1 MTTNCPNCG
10 APIDIHRVSC
20 EYCGTPYE
28 RDDIHVRQSEE
39 MIFYADNK
47 PVYIYQEPLNIDPIE
62 IQKRIL
68 EAQNRRLRNEL
79 NAAIAG
85 VNNTMSISSAL
96 NTLNANVLSSGMH
109 GSGKIE
115 ECLNS
120 IPRAESSSSTA
131 DCVPGI
137 WEDPVCPEHSMLK
150 DILLLLAMFAPV
162 IVFIFLKVFNI
173 I

>member
-1 MTTNCPNCG
+1 MQKNCPNCG

-39 MIFYADNK
+39 MLFYADNQ
-47 PVYIYQEPLNIDPIE
+47 PVYIYQEPLNIDPME
-62 IQKRIL
+62 VQKRIL

-85 VNNTMSISSAL
+85 VNNAMSISSAL

-109 GSGKIE
+109 GSGTIE
-115 ECLNS
+115 ECCNALPRVNYGPLVESKVEVIKKDLPDS
-120 IPRAESSSSTA
+120 IK
-131 DCVPGI
+131 I
-137 WEDPVCPEHSMLK
+137 I
-150 DILLLLAMFAPV
+150 ILLAITLGIPFL
-162 IVFIFLKVFNI
+162 IVTILHFTTGIF
-173 I
+173 